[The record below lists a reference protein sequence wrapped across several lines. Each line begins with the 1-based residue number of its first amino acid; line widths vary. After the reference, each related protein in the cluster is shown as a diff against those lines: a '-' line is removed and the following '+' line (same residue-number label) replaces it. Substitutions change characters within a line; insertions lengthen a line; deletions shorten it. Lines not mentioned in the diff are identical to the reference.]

1 MERIL
6 GAIIK
11 AFLEAFFGA
20 VRDKR
25 RDLEHDTALT
35 DRAVSEQARKALE
48 KSAAIQKEMADA
60 QARAPG
66 NRSDLIDRLR
76 AEAAAEAGAD
86 GTGADLPVVDGRSE
100 GAESQTG
107 G

>member
-1 MERIL
+1 MSRLLGIIVKAIL
-6 GAIIK
+6 Q
-11 AFLEAFFGA
+11 AFFGA
-20 VRDKR
+20 ARDKR
-25 RDLEHDTALT
+25 RDKEHDTALT
-35 DRAVSEQARKALE
+35 DRAVSEQARVALE

-66 NRSDLIDRLR
+66 DRRALIDRLR

-86 GTGADLPVVDGRSE
+86 GANPDLPVVDGRSE